1 MEDLRK
7 EIWNENGTLKSFECG
22 LCRLE
27 RNKQIPACARAYSQY
42 QLRQKSTRREVWV
55 WVCQNHFDIVES
67 RDSPYEIL
75 RRLF

>member
-27 RNKQIPACARAYSQY
+27 RNKRVPASAHSQY
-42 QLRQKSTRREVWV
+42 QLRQKSSKREVWV
-55 WVCQNHFDIVES
+55 WVCTNHFDMVES

-75 RRLF
+75 RHFF